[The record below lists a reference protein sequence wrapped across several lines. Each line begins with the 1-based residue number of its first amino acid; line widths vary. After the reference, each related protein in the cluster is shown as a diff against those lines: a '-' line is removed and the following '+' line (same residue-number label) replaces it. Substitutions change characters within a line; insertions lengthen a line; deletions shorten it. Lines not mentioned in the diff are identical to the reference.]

1 MIFYSL
7 VQSHQE
13 FQKRSLYCRR
23 TACVGKEDFRISAC
37 VDLMT
42 EEGKILEGLTV
53 PLYVLS
59 ELELHKPVYL
69 VTTDPKAFYE
79 QADIY
84 PSPYP
89 KKSVGFTGCRWVL
102 FPEVTIYGENSAVSY
117 PAVDIFLC
125 STDSDLRLVHGKCG
139 SSS

>member
-1 MIFYSL
+1 
-7 VQSHQE
+7 
-13 FQKRSLYCRR
+13 
-23 TACVGKEDFRISAC
+23 
-37 VDLMT
+37 MT

-89 KKSVGFTGCRWVL
+89 EKNPL
-102 FPEVTIYGENSAVSY
+102 
-117 PAVDIFLC
+117 
-125 STDSDLRLVHGKCG
+125 DLPDAAEFFFRR
-139 SSS
+139 